1 MFRSGKKK
9 IQSRIDSLI
18 GKGTK
23 IEGGVSFT
31 GGLRV
36 DGEVVG
42 NVRSSDDQS
51 GTLVVSE
58 QARIEGEVHV
68 PRCVIN
74 GTVVGPVHA
83 TEFLELQPGARVTGD
98 VHYNNLE
105 MHLGSVV
112 QGRLMHPQ
120 TGASAVVAGLKLA
133 SSN

>member
-58 QARIEGEVHV
+58 
-68 PRCVIN
+68 
-74 GTVVGPVHA
+74 
-83 TEFLELQPGARVTGD
+83 
-98 VHYNNLE
+98 
-105 MHLGSVV
+105 
-112 QGRLMHPQ
+112 
-120 TGASAVVAGLKLA
+120 
-133 SSN
+133 